1 MTREKRMANPLSF
14 DEKIVRKLAEIL
26 NETGLSEI
34 EIEQENSRLRVAR
47 NLTAV
52 ATVEA
57 PTVTST
63 QAMAASAPQEVV
75 PVDVARHPGTVKAPM
90 VGTVY
95 AASTPGA
102 EPFVKV
108 GAKVTQG
115 QTLLIIEAMKV
126 MNQIRAP
133 QEGTVSQ
140 ILFNDGDPVEFD
152 QPLLIIE

>member
-1 MTREKRMANPLSF
+1 MANPLSF

-34 EIEQENSRLRVAR
+34 EIEQENSRLRIAR

-52 ATVEA
+52 ATVETPAIITQSRAA
-57 PTVTST
+57 PTLV
-63 QAMAASAPQEVV
+63 PQEAA
-75 PVDVARHPGTVKAPM
+75 PADISRHPGAVKAPM
-90 VGTVY
+90 VGTAY
-95 AASTPGA
+95 TASTPGA
-102 EPFVKV
+102 EPFIKV
-108 GAKVTQG
+108 GTKVTQG

-133 QEGTVSQ
+133 KEGTVSQ
-140 ILFNDGDPVEFD
+140 ILFDDGDPIEFD

>member
-1 MTREKRMANPLSF
+1 MANPLSF

-34 EIEQENSRLRVAR
+34 EIEQENNRLRVAR

-52 ATVEA
+52 TTVETSARIPAQPAPA
-57 PTVTST
+57 PTL
-63 QAMAASAPQEVV
+63 AAQEAV
-75 PVDVARHPGTVKAPM
+75 PVDVARHPGTIKAPM
-90 VGTVY
+90 VGTAY

-133 QEGTVSQ
+133 KEGTVSQ
-140 ILFNDGDPVEFD
+140 ILFSDGDPVEFD